1 MKSLST
7 SLWILAIAALI
18 ALPGC
23 GDPDPEDDNAQD
35 EDKQG
40 EGEDD
45 HAHPTHGPHDGDLIE
60 LGNEEYHAEI
70 VRSET
75 AVTVYLLDGAA
86 KMGPTIE
93 GESINLNLSHHGDAK
108 QYALTGVA
116 DEDAPGKF
124 AEFTSSDEEML
135 AIVKED
141 NHLDISVSI
150 EIDGTNF
157 RGTLAHSHP

>member
-7 SLWILAIAALI
+7 SLWIFTIAALI

-23 GDPDPEDDNAQD
+23 GDPESKED
-35 EDKQG
+35 EDNNEDQTA
-40 EGEDD
+40 EDD
-45 HAHPTHGPHDGDLIE
+45 HDHPTHGPHDGDLIE
-60 LGNEEYHAEI
+60 LGDEEYHAEI
-70 VRSET
+70 VRSDT

-108 QYALTGVA
+108 QYALAGVA
-116 DEDAPGKF
+116 DVDAPGKF

-150 EIDGTNF
+150 EINGTNF
-157 RGTLAHSHP
+157 RGTLAHSH